1 MIQKIQGGLV
11 LSKIIN
17 ILTNANYES
26 KKTANNLHK
35 LLTKYGYEPFNGF
48 KKMLSFLFVLE
59 ATVPL

>member
-1 MIQKIQGGLV
+1 M
-11 LSKIIN
+11 SKIIN

-48 KKMLSFLFVLE
+48 KKNAELSICIGGDGSFIKAIHKNDF
-59 ATVPL
+59 P